1 SHAAG
6 VTLFPVMMRG
16 GLMRLVQGFEPEV
29 YAGVVAAEKINSTFL
44 VPTLIY
50 ALIDNEH
57 LRKRHDMSSLEMIV
71 YGAAPM
77 SPDRLLEGM

>member
-1 SHAAG
+1 MPAG

-29 YAGVVAAEKINSTFL
+29 YASVVAAEKINSTFL

-50 ALIDNEH
+50 ALIDNED
-57 LRKRHDMSSLEMIV
+57 LAQ
-71 YGAAPM
+71 AA
-77 SPDRLLEGM
+77 